1 MMGRTILIVD
11 DESGNRRALSRLLSD
26 MVETVYDASNG
37 LEALEKIQGGLL
49 PDVVILDLMMP
60 KMDGLEFLRQCKEQ
74 DLLHV
79 PVVVCSAN
87 TEIQK
92 AVEAMKLGAVDYL
105 EKPIEP
111 ELFRLR
117 MQNLLERQDLKR
129 QNLELQ
135 RQLRASARRRL
146 LGNSTAIKNCQMAIE
161 RLANSASTVLIH
173 GESGTGKE
181 LVARSLH
188 DFSERAPQP
197 FMVVDC
203 AAMHGNTMESELFGH
218 ERGAYTGADQK
229 REGLL
234 LAAGSGTVFFD
245 EIGELPLDLQSKLLR
260 VLQEKQVRALGST
273 FYRPLSARVIAATNR
288 DLLEEVKAGHFR
300 EDLYYRLEIVQL
312 RLPSLRE
319 RPEDVELLATHVL
332 NKYVGEYGTKELDR
346 PAMDALVAYPW
357 PGNVRQLENAIVR
370 AMAMSTPEQELLS
383 LDLLPEEVRQANPKS
398 DALSGPNSQ
407 VGSFPLLSIRE
418 LEQQAILRSL
428 EFTKGNRRQASE
440 ILGIGEA
447 TLYRKLKEFGIS

>member
-1 MMGRTILIVD
+1 MMGRSILIID
-11 DESGNRRALSRLLSD
+11 DEPGNRRALSRLLSD
-26 MVETVYDASNG
+26 SVEVVHDAGNG
-37 LEALEKIQGGLL
+37 LEALDMLRNGVS
-49 PDVVILDLMMP
+49 PDVIVLDLMMP
-60 KMDGLEFLRQCKEQ
+60 KMDGLEFLRQGRELG
-74 DLLHV
+74 LLQA

-87 TEIQK
+87 TEIQR
-92 AVEAMKLGAVDYL
+92 AVEAMKLGAIDYM

-117 MQNLLERQDLKR
+117 IQNLLERQDLKR

-135 RQLRASARRRL
+135 RQLRASAKRRL
-146 LGNSTAIKNCQMAIE
+146 LGNSTAIKNCQMAVE
-161 RLANSASTVLIH
+161 RLANGGSTVLIH

-234 LAAGSGTVFFD
+234 LAAGAGTVFFD
-245 EIGELPLDLQSKLLR
+245 EIGELPLDLQAKLLR
-260 VLQEKQVRALGST
+260 VLQERQVRALGST

-288 DLLEEVKAGHFR
+288 DLLQEVKAGRFR

-319 RPEDVELLATHVL
+319 RKEDIELLVTHFL
-332 NKYVGEYGTKELDR
+332 NKFAGEYGTKDMDR
-346 PAMDALVAYPW
+346 QAMDALAAFDW
-357 PGNVRQLENAIVR
+357 PGNVRQLENAVHR
-370 AMAMSTPEQELLS
+370 ALAMATPEQDLLN
-383 LDLLPEEVRQANPKS
+383 LDLLPEEIR
-398 DALSGPNSQ
+398 NSLPL
-407 VGSFPLLSIRE
+407 VLPVPVATESNFPLLTMRE
-418 LEQQAILRSL
+418 LEQQAIVRSL